1 MADIIIR
8 HGIVITVDPE
18 RRVIED
24 GAVAIEGNTIV
35 AVGTT
40 EEVERAHSAPRVIE
54 AKNHVVM
61 PGLIDAHSHA
71 GHGLI
76 KTIGGG
82 DSKAWFGACS
92 KIYPVGTTPGFWEA
106 EALLSALERLKCG
119 TTTGLSLMGG
129 GDSEMRVD
137 DPRYADLHCEANRKI
152 GIRSVLAMG
161 PCRPPFPHTYTD
173 IDGDTVTE
181 KQMTFEQLFEVCEDV
196 VDRWHGADDR
206 RINVSLLAPVQRRG
220 EHDEVIDVA
229 FEQSG
234 KIRELSRK
242 KGVLFHQDGHRSGS
256 VKLAQE
262 EFDALGPDALLSHCV
277 DLLPEEIEMIASTGT
292 AVAHNPSAVMSIWGR
307 CPVPELI
314 DAGATV
320 AIASDGTAP
329 DRSYD
334 MFRHVFQA
342 MHYHRRHFKDPQ
354 VLPVG
359 KALEMVTIDAAKA
372 VGLGDIVG
380 SLEVGKRAD
389 IILID
394 MMKPHLYPL
403 HMPVFRLACFAVGSD
418 VDTVIVDGRILMEN
432 RQVSQVAEADILAYA
447 QEEMD
452 AALDRTG
459 TRDMIEEGANIW
471 RGSHY

>member
-1 MADIIIR
+1 MADILIR

-35 AVGTT
+35 AVGPTA
-40 EEVERAHSAPRVIE
+40 EVEAAHSAPRVID
-54 AKNHVVM
+54 AHKKVVM
-61 PGLIDAHSHA
+61 PGMIDAHAHA

-76 KTIGGG
+76 KTIAGG
-82 DSKAWFGACS
+82 DSKAWFAACS

-137 DPRYADLHCEANRKI
+137 DPKYADLHCGANRSV

-161 PCRPPFPHTYTD
+161 PCRPPFPHEYND
-173 IDGDTVTE
+173 INGDTVTA
-181 KQMTFEQLFEVCEDV
+181 KKMTFEDLFAVCEDV

-206 RINVSLLAPVQRRG
+206 RITVALLSPVQRRG
-220 EHDEVIDVA
+220 EHDDVIDEA

-234 KIRELSRK
+234 KIRALSRK
-242 KGVLFHQDGHRSGS
+242 KGVLFTQDGHRSGS
-256 VKLAQE
+256 IKLAHE
-262 EFDALGPDALLSHCV
+262 AFDMLGPDALLSHSV
-277 DLLPEEIEMIASTGT
+277 DLLPEEIEMVAESGASI
-292 AVAHNPSAVMSIWGR
+292 AHNPSAVMSIWGR

-314 DAGATV
+314 DAGANV
-320 AIASDGTAP
+320 AISSDGTAP

-334 MFRHVFQA
+334 MFRHMFQA
-342 MHYHRRHFKDPQ
+342 MHYHRRHFRDPQ

-394 MMKPHLYPL
+394 MKKPHLYPL
-403 HMPVFRLACFAVGSD
+403 HMPVFRLANFAVGSD
-418 VDTVIVDGRILMEN
+418 VDTVLVDGRILMEG
-432 RQVSQVAEADILAYA
+432 RKVAHVDEDAILDYA
-447 QEEMD
+447 QAEMD

-459 TRDMIEEGANIW
+459 TRPLIEEHANIW